1 MKSPAVLSEQ
11 EPQWLLARRLAA
23 QKKHESLA
31 LPLYKYGL
39 GITLDFRLCDMSLFE
54 QKDETRVQV
63 EAPSSINKET
73 GDAALKKY
81 EHEIKAWLIN
91 EEVNTKFDAL
101 HAAEA
106 KQITYINIPD
116 NLQETGQ
123 ILLTT
128 DLQKTRCENIFV
140 HVGKNSAVVIA
151 DTTNGGEEN
160 IFQSKRVYLSLEEGA
175 NVIYITK
182 QRLGNKT
189 YQLQKKHAKL
199 AKKSSLEWIESNT
212 GGKIVQYITRTEL
225 NGQGAI
231 VTSKSLLKGAGEQ
244 CFDICAEAIHNAP
257 STKSNLQTRTIVDG
271 KARAI
276 YRGLIK
282 IQQNATNCEG
292 LQRDDVLILSEDA
305 RADTVP
311 NLEISN
317 NDVKC
322 SHSATMTHIDDEKLF
337 YLTSRGI
344 SEKKGKEL
352 LVEGFAE
359 PFFRAVEKANQQ
371 LKNELVSG

>member
-1 MKSPAVLSEQ
+1 MLLAKNRFSKNMKSPAVLSEQ

-160 IFQSKRVYLSLEEGA
+160 IFRVRVYLSLEEGA

-182 QRLGNKT
+182 QHSATKHINCKKT
-189 YQLQKKHAKL
+189 RKAH
-199 AKKSSLEWIESNT
+199 KKSS
-212 GGKIVQYITRTEL
+212 
-225 NGQGAI
+225 
-231 VTSKSLLKGAGEQ
+231 
-244 CFDICAEAIHNAP
+244 
-257 STKSNLQTRTIVDG
+257 
-271 KARAI
+271 
-276 YRGLIK
+276 
-282 IQQNATNCEG
+282 
-292 LQRDDVLILSEDA
+292 
-305 RADTVP
+305 
-311 NLEISN
+311 
-317 NDVKC
+317 
-322 SHSATMTHIDDEKLF
+322 
-337 YLTSRGI
+337 
-344 SEKKGKEL
+344 
-352 LVEGFAE
+352 
-359 PFFRAVEKANQQ
+359 
-371 LKNELVSG
+371 